1 MNESLLAIV
10 VNLVENLLFLSII
23 YPGFTYT
30 PVENVSGKS
39 LPSIVGINK

>member
-1 MNESLLAIV
+1 MSLVAIV

-30 PVENVSGKS
+30 TIENVSK
-39 LPSIVGINK
+39 IFIIYIWHM

>member
-10 VNLVENLLFLSII
+10 VNLVENLLFLSMI

-30 PVENVSGKS
+30 PIENVTRKS
-39 LPSIVGINK
+39 CIIYIWHM